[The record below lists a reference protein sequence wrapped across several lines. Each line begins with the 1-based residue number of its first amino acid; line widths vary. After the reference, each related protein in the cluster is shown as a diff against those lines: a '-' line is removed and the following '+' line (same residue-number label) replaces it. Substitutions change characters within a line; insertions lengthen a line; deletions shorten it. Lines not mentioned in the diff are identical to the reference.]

1 MWCRCWPDWRCRGPW
16 RAEVGQKFD
25 ACTADVSLP
34 VIRCARSSGLH
45 LVELVASVAS
55 HLRCPELLL
64 LVPVLA

>member
-1 MWCRCWPDWRCRGPW
+1 MLKLARSSTPARPMLSW
-16 RAEVGQKFD
+16 
-25 ACTADVSLP
+25 P

-55 HLRCPELLL
+55 HLRFPELLL